1 MANNRDDF
9 KKYLPA
15 DLLDHAIS
23 FEKTGIYE
31 YSWGWQDAIKV
42 IDVLIQKGIFILG
55 GDVYHFVDDKY
66 KPTYDNWYVDPS
78 NLIVDNEEL
87 QKSGDIAKKFI
98 NSYVEQHGE
107 GFYFVIVARFP
118 KKK

>member
-55 GDVYHFVDDKY
+55 GDVYHFVDNKY
-66 KPTYDNWYVDPS
+66 KPTYDLLFHMWNNMVRDS
-78 NLIVDNEEL
+78 TSLLSQGFRKKNNSRHLIHISISKCIL
-87 QKSGDIAKKFI
+87 F
-98 NSYVEQHGE
+98 
-107 GFYFVIVARFP
+107 R
-118 KKK
+118 